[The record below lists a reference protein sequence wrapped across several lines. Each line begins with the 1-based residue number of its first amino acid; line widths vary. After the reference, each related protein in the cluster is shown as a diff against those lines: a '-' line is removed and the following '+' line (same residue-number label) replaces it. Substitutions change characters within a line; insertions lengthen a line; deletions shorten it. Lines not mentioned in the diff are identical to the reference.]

1 VTPSEE
7 LDRCLPSAFPMKV
20 QIRLLALAFLLCLS
34 EAIAS
39 EWVYLENARLLP
51 NKSNDG
57 DSFHVMHEGREY
69 IFRLYF
75 VDCPET
81 DDSYPERVAE
91 QAAHFGTTSEN
102 AIEIGNEAKDATE
115 LLLEAPFDVVT
126 RWQEAGGRSKLDRHY
141 AMILIDGTEGPKSAD
156 LAAVLVSH
164 GLARVHGVRV
174 KPPFSNLKATELLN
188 IYRTI
193 EEEAKADRKGGWK

>member
-1 VTPSEE
+1 MMVQF
-7 LDRCLPSAFPMKV
+7 RSAA
-20 QIRLLALAFLLCLS
+20 LALVFLLS
-34 EAIAS
+34 PVAAK
-39 EWVYLENARLLP
+39 EWVYLENVRLLP

-57 DSFHVMHEGREY
+57 DSFHVMHEGQEY

-102 AIEIGNEAKDATE
+102 AIEVGNEAKYATE

-141 AMILIDGTEGPKSAD
+141 AMILIDGSNGPKSAD

-174 KPPFSNLKATELLN
+174 KPPFSNLKAAELLN

-193 EEEAKADRKGGWK
+193 EEEAKAERKGGWR